1 MNDEDSLSARLKRYS
16 QVSSAVGGLAA
27 RLVGQKLFGIEI
39 DQASHAQGLTSVL
52 GNLKGPLMKVGQF
65 LATVPGA
72 LPPEYAEMF
81 LSLQMNAP
89 PMGWAFVRRR
99 MVRELG
105 ADWQNRFLEFS
116 QQAIAAASL
125 GQVHRATDT
134 MGNNLACK
142 LQYPAMASI
151 IQADLAQLK
160 LVLSLYENWSS
171 ALDTTEVQEEI
182 ALRLAEELDYQN
194 EAQNIAIYQH
204 IFQGKEDTYAVHI
217 PSVFNDLSTKRLLT
231 LSWMEGQSLLTKTE
245 APEEERNIL
254 SRRLFMAWY
263 YPFYHFGVIHGDPH
277 PGNYTVRENN
287 HLNILDFGCV
297 RIFPPPFIQGVID
310 LYRALQQENQDL
322 AVKAYEA
329 WGFKNLNKEMI
340 DIITQW
346 ARLLYSPLLDDR
358 VRPIQ
363 DILDGSLGWETATKV
378 HAELERLGGI
388 RPPKEFVFMDRAAV
402 GIGSVI
408 MRLKAEQ
415 NWHQLFEG
423 LIENFDI
430 DQVERRQKLA
440 LNIDSSGNY
449 RT

>member
-1 MNDEDSLSARLKRYS
+1 MNDEDSLIARLKRYS
-16 QVSSAVGGLAA
+16 QVSSAVGGLAT

-89 PMGWAFVRRR
+89 AMGWTFVRRR
-99 MVRELG
+99 MIRELG

-125 GQVHRATDT
+125 GQVHRAKDT
-134 MGNNLACK
+134 LGNDLACK
-142 LQYPAMASI
+142 LQYPDMTSI

-182 ALRLAEELDYQN
+182 ALRLSEELDYQN
-194 EAQNIAIYQH
+194 EARNIAIYQH
-204 IFQGKEDTYAVHI
+204 IFQGKEDTFAVHI
-217 PSVFNDLSTKRLLT
+217 PSVFPDLTTNRLLT
-231 LSWMEGQSLLTKTE
+231 LSWMEGQSLLTKKE
-245 APEEERNIL
+245 APEEERNTL

-277 PGNYTVRENN
+277 PGNYTARKDN

-322 AVKAYEA
+322 AVKAYQA

-346 ARLLYSPLLDDR
+346 ARLLYNPLLDDR

-378 HAELERLGGI
+378 HAELERLGGV

-440 LNIDSSGNY
+440 LKSWTS
-449 RT
+449 